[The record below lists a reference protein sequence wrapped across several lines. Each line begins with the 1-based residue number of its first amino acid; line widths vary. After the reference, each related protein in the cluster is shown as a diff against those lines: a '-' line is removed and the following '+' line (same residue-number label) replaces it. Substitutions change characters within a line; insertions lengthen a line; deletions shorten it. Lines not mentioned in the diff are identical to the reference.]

1 MVKQSPRW
9 LLRADPPAALPN
21 APASVG
27 PVLVAGEGG
36 YAAFRIPGIVAAG
49 GGAAGRCGPTVL
61 VLVAEGRRFGCDDF
75 DGQHDIVA
83 KRSTDGGRR
92 WGPLQ
97 VVADPAK
104 QLNCSLGSLILPRCE
119 FWDPTVLYDSER
131 CETLIMSAC
140 ESRCFLDLSVL
151 LSGRSPEKC
160 SPLRRLGQLVDARRR
175 HPGPL
180 PLPLQQLGRQLVG
193 TPQHQRGRRGRH
205 EMRELLPRLHSQ
217 RPRHADPRAVAVGG
231 AAYCPCL

>member
-1 MVKQSPRW
+1 MKPF
-9 LLRADPPAALPN
+9 
-21 APASVG
+21 
-27 PVLVAGEGG
+27 VAGK
-36 YAAFRIPGIVAAG
+36 IVSRG
-49 GGAAGRCGPTVL
+49 VQVL
-61 VLVAEGRRFGCDDF
+61 IELSATPPSDQQRYDF

-140 ESRCFLDLSVL
+140 KSRCFLDLSRLLRPLTRKVL
-151 LSGRSPEKC
+151 
-160 SPLRRLGQLVDARRR
+160 
-175 HPGPL
+175 
-180 PLPLQQLGRQLVG
+180 
-193 TPQHQRGRRGRH
+193 
-205 EMRELLPRLHSQ
+205 
-217 RPRHADPRAVAVGG
+217 
-231 AAYCPCL
+231 AA